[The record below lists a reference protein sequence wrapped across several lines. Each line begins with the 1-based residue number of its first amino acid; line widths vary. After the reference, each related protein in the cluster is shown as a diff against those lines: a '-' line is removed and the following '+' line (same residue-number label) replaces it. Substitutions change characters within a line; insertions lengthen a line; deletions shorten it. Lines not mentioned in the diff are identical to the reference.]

1 MILLDYILL
10 ATILIMALLG
20 LRKGFIESLGSVI
33 GIVVAAIVASRF
45 YPEAA
50 SWLGGSNWAN
60 IIAFIFIFSLAIK
73 IVSLLFWFIGKIF
86 KIVTVL
92 PFISSFDRLLG
103 FILGFAEGI
112 FVLSIILY
120 FSLKF
125 PFSDWLMQQMNIS
138 IVAKTLLTVGDIF
151 VPLFPNALTALK
163 SFM

>member
-10 ATILIMALLG
+10 GAILIMALLG

-33 GIVVAAIVASRF
+33 GIIVAAIAASRF
-45 YPEAA
+45 YSEAA
-50 SWLGGSNWAN
+50 GWLGGSNWAN
-60 IIAFIFIFSLAIK
+60 VIAFIFIFSLAIK
-73 IVSLLFWFIGKIF
+73 IVSLLFWFVGKIF

-92 PFISSFDRLLG
+92 PFISSFERLLG

-125 PFSDWLMQQMNIS
+125 PFSDWLMQQMLVS
-138 IVAKTLLTVGDIF
+138 LVAKTLLTVGDIF
-151 VPLFPNALTALK
+151 IPLFPNALTALK

>member
-10 ATILIMALLG
+10 GVILIMALLG

-33 GIVVAAIVASRF
+33 GIIAAAIVASRF

-50 SWLGGSNWAN
+50 SWIGGSNWAN

-125 PFSDWLMQQMNIS
+125 PFSDWLMQQMLVS
-138 IVAKTLLTVGDIF
+138 LVAKTLLTIGDVF
-151 VPLFPNALTALK
+151 VPLFPNALTAIK